1 MEPHHPMQSL
11 KIFFRMV
18 IQFIRSLP
26 QSFRYASQ
34 VRKQRSSRSGFE
46 FERLD
51 RIRRPAEYRG
61 KTL

>member
-1 MEPHHPMQSL
+1 MQSL

-46 FERLD
+46 SERLD
-51 RIRRPAEYRG
+51 RIRHPAEYRG